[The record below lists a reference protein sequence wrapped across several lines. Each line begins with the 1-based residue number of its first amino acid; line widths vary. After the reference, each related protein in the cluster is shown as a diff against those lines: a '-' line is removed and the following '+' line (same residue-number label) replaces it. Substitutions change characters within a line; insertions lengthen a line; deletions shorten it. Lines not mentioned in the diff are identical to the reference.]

1 MFKEVVDKMELQ
13 DIKREVLETS
23 KKMSKMGLAAGT
35 WGNIS
40 ARVDKHYMI
49 ITPSGMDYDILKP
62 EDMVLANIHDLSYVG
77 KLRPSIEFPLHAEIY
92 KARPEINAVM
102 HTHSINA
109 SSIAAARKDIPPLLD
124 DMVQIVGGSIRI
136 TEYALPASEQMVK
149 NALKKLENRNA
160 IILASHGP
168 VCLGRNLDE
177 ALITSQIV
185 EKASKVFIDTQAFG
199 GPVCLTDEDV
209 NHMRKFYLE
218 KYGQK

>member
-1 MFKEVVDKMELQ
+1 MELE

-23 KKMSKMGLAAGT
+23 IKMFKMGLVAGT

-49 ITPSGMDYDILKP
+49 ITPSGMSYNVLKP
-62 EDMVLANIHDLSYVG
+62 EDMVLANIDDLSYVG
-77 KLRPSIEFPLHAEIY
+77 KLKPSIEFPLHAEIY

-109 SSIAAARKDIPPLLD
+109 SSVAAARKDIPPILD

-136 TEYALPASEQMVK
+136 TEYALPGSEQMVK
-149 NALKKLENRNA
+149 NAIKKLENRNA
-160 IILASHGP
+160 IILANHGP
-168 VCLGRNLDE
+168 VCLGRNLNE
-177 ALITSQIV
+177 ALITAQIV

-199 GPVCLTDEDV
+199 GPVCLTNEDV
-209 NHMRKFYLE
+209 DLMRKFYLE
-218 KYGQK
+218 KYGQR

>member
-1 MFKEVVDKMELQ
+1 MELE
-13 DIKREVLETS
+13 DIKKEVLEIS
-23 KKMSKMGLAAGT
+23 IKMSKMGLAAGT

-49 ITPSGMDYDILKP
+49 ITPSGMGYDILKP

-77 KLRPSIEFPLHAEIY
+77 KLKPSVEFPLHAEIY
-92 KARPEINAVM
+92 KVRPEINAVM
-102 HTHSINA
+102 HTHSVNA

-136 TEYALPASEQMVK
+136 TEYALPGSEQMVK
-149 NALKKLENRNA
+149 NAVKKLENRNA

-168 VCLGRNLDE
+168 VCLGRNLNE

-185 EKASKVFIDTQAFG
+185 EKAAKVFIDTQAFG
-199 GPVCLTDEDV
+199 GPVCLTNEDV

>member
-1 MFKEVVDKMELQ
+1 MELE
-13 DIKREVLETS
+13 DIKKEVLETS

-40 ARVDKHYMI
+40 ARIDEHYMI
-49 ITPSGMDYDILKP
+49 ITPSGMGYDILKP

-77 KLRPSIEFPLHAEIY
+77 KLKPSIEFPLHAEIY

-136 TEYALPASEQMVK
+136 TEYALPGSDQMVK
-149 NALKKLENRNA
+149 NAVKKLENRNA

-199 GPVCLTDEDV
+199 GPVCLKDEDV

-218 KYGQK
+218 KYGQN

>member
-1 MFKEVVDKMELQ
+1 MELE
-13 DIKREVLETS
+13 DIKREVLEIS
-23 KKMSKMGLAAGT
+23 IKMSKMGLAAGT

-40 ARVDKHYMI
+40 ARVDQDRMI
-49 ITPSGMDYDILKP
+49 ITPSGMSYNVLKP

-77 KLRPSIEFPLHAEIY
+77 KLKPSIELPLHAEIY

-109 SSIAAARKDIPPLLD
+109 CSIAAARKDIPPILD
-124 DMVQIVGGSIRI
+124 DMVQIIGGSIRI
-136 TEYALPASEQMVK
+136 TEYALPGSEQMVK
-149 NALKKLENRNA
+149 NAVKKLENRNA
-160 IILASHGP
+160 TILANHGP

-185 EKASKVFIDTQAFG
+185 EKAAKVFIDTQAFG
-199 GPVCLTDEDV
+199 GPVCLTNEDV
-209 NHMRKFYLE
+209 DFMRKFYLE

>member
-62 EDMVLANIHDLSYVG
+62 EDMVLANIHDLSYEG
-77 KLRPSIEFPLHAEIY
+77 KLKPSIEFPLHAEIY

-102 HTHSINA
+102 HTHSISA
-109 SSIAAARKDIPPLLD
+109 SSIAAARKDIPPILD

>member
-1 MFKEVVDKMELQ
+1 MELE
-13 DIKREVLETS
+13 DIKREVLEIS
-23 KKMSKMGLAAGT
+23 IKMSKMGLAAGT

-40 ARVDKHYMI
+40 ARVDQDRII
-49 ITPSGMDYDILKP
+49 ITPSGMSYNVLKP

-77 KLRPSIEFPLHAEIY
+77 KLKPSIELPLHAEIY

-109 SSIAAARKDIPPLLD
+109 SSVAAVRKDIPPILD
-124 DMVQIVGGSIRI
+124 DMVQIIGGSIRI
-136 TEYALPASEQMVK
+136 TEYALPGSEQMVK
-149 NALKKLENRNA
+149 NAVKKLENRNA
-160 IILASHGP
+160 TILANHGP

-185 EKASKVFIDTQAFG
+185 EKAAKVFIDTQAFG
-199 GPVCLTDEDV
+199 GPVCLTNEDV
-209 NHMRKFYLE
+209 DLMRKFYLE

>member
-1 MFKEVVDKMELQ
+1 MELE

-23 KKMSKMGLAAGT
+23 IKMSKMGLAAGT

-40 ARVDKHYMI
+40 ARVDQDRMI
-49 ITPSGMDYDILKP
+49 ITPSGMSYNVLKP
-62 EDMVLANIHDLSYVG
+62 EDMVLVNIHDLSYVG
-77 KLRPSIEFPLHAEIY
+77 KLKPSIEFPLHVEIY
-92 KARPEINAVM
+92 KARSEINAVM

-109 SSIAAARKDIPPLLD
+109 CSIAAARKDIPPILD

-136 TEYALPASEQMVK
+136 TEYALPGSEQMVK
-149 NALKKLENRNA
+149 NAVKKLENRNA
-160 IILASHGP
+160 TILANHGP
-168 VCLGRNLDE
+168 VCLGRNLNE

-185 EKASKVFIDTQAFG
+185 EKAAKAFIDTQAFG

>member
-1 MFKEVVDKMELQ
+1 MELE

-23 KKMSKMGLAAGT
+23 IKMSKMGFAAGT

-40 ARVDKHYMI
+40 ARVDQDRMI
-49 ITPSGMDYDILKP
+49 ITPSGMSYNVLKP
-62 EDMVLANIHDLSYVG
+62 ENMVLANIHDLSYEG
-77 KLRPSIEFPLHAEIY
+77 KLKPSIEFPLHAEIY

-109 SSIAAARKDIPPLLD
+109 CTIAAARKDIPPILD
-124 DMVQIVGGSIRI
+124 DMVQIIGGSIRI
-136 TEYALPASEQMVK
+136 TEYALPGSEQMVK
-149 NALKKLENRNA
+149 NAVKKLENRNA
-160 IILASHGP
+160 TILANHGP

-185 EKASKVFIDTQAFG
+185 EKAAKVFIDTQAFG
-199 GPVCLTDEDV
+199 GPVCLTNEDV
-209 NHMRKFYLE
+209 DLMRKFYLE

>member
-1 MFKEVVDKMELQ
+1 MELE

-23 KKMSKMGLAAGT
+23 IIMSKMGFAAGT

-40 ARVDKHYMI
+40 TRVDQDRMI
-49 ITPSGMDYDILKP
+49 ITPSGMSYNVLKP

-77 KLRPSIEFPLHAEIY
+77 KLKPSIEFPLHAEIY
-92 KARPEINAVM
+92 KTRPEINAVM

-109 SSIAAARKDIPPLLD
+109 CTIAAARKDIPPILD
-124 DMVQIVGGSIRI
+124 DMVQIIGGSIRI
-136 TEYALPASEQMVK
+136 TEYALPGSEQMVK
-149 NALKKLENRNA
+149 NAVKKLENRNA
-160 IILASHGP
+160 TILANHGP

-185 EKASKVFIDTQAFG
+185 EKAAKVFIDTQAFG
-199 GPVCLTDEDV
+199 GPVCLTNEDV
-209 NHMRKFYLE
+209 DVMGKFYLE

>member
-1 MFKEVVDKMELQ
+1 MELE

-23 KKMSKMGLAAGT
+23 IKMSKMGFAAGT

-40 ARVDKHYMI
+40 ARVDQDRMI
-49 ITPSGMDYDILKP
+49 ITPSGMSYNVLKP

-77 KLRPSIEFPLHAEIY
+77 KLKPSIEFPLHAEIY

-109 SSIAAARKDIPPLLD
+109 CTIAAARKDIPPILD
-124 DMVQIVGGSIRI
+124 DMVQIIGGSIRI
-136 TEYALPASEQMVK
+136 TEYALPGSEQMVK
-149 NALKKLENRNA
+149 NAIKKLENRNA
-160 IILASHGP
+160 TILANHGP

-185 EKASKVFIDTQAFG
+185 EKAAKVFIDTQAFG
-199 GPVCLTDEDV
+199 GPVCLTNEDV
-209 NHMRKFYLE
+209 DLMRKIFLE

>member
-1 MFKEVVDKMELQ
+1 MEVVDKMELE

-23 KKMSKMGLAAGT
+23 KKMSKMGFAAGT

-40 ARVDKHYMI
+40 ARVDKHYMV

-77 KLRPSIEFPLHAEIY
+77 KLKPSIEFPLHAEIY

-102 HTHSINA
+102 HTHSISA
-109 SSIAAARKDIPPLLD
+109 SSIAAARKDIPPILD

-168 VCLGRNLDE
+168 VCLGRNLNE